1 MLKYSIWNVHW
12 ESGFILYENACN
24 YFPLPNFAM
33 VFGID
38 MAQHS
43 IRIFHINS
51 SWHHHNEWKR
61 EWGRRDEV
69 KSQYKCET
77 RNALGQVHFCPRHQ
91 QIVVANHFTIFECTH
106 ELRSTSLNGSYIYVC
121 NVRAQCMRMSEW
133 VRWLSWS
140 YQLLF
145 VYTHFFVFF
154 FGFVYLFSSGVACL
168 ICAFRQ
174 QNTFRIYTT
183 IMSELM
189 LLRWRQPKIH
199 IWIYFL
205 ISMMNLITMLRW
217 IEMMHSTQLQR
228 KDSINTIK

>member
-1 MLKYSIWNVHW
+1 MHSDKFTFVHGTNKSLSLIILRYSNVHTNCAQPVW
-12 ESGFILYENACN
+12 MAHIYICMQRARAMHADEWMSALTILIIPA
-24 YFPLPNFAM
+24 A
-33 VFGID
+33 
-38 MAQHS
+38 
-43 IRIFHINS
+43 
-51 SWHHHNEWKR
+51 
-61 EWGRRDEV
+61 
-69 KSQYKCET
+69 
-77 RNALGQVHFCPRHQ
+77 FC
-91 QIVVANHFTIFECTH
+91 
-106 ELRSTSLNGSYIYVC
+106 L
-121 NVRAQCMRMSEW
+121 
-133 VRWLSWS
+133 
-140 YQLLF
+140 
-145 VYTHFFVFF
+145 YTFFCFFF